1 MSTRQAAQGT
11 PPVRR
16 VREQARDVLA
26 VMAFSAL
33 ASTALA
39 AGLLLVLSLGR

>member
-1 MSTRQAAQGT
+1 MSTRQAPQGT

-33 ASTALA
+33 ASTVLAVAL
-39 AGLLLVLSLGR
+39 LVVLSLGR

>member
-1 MSTRQAAQGT
+1 MSTRQAPQPPT
-11 PPVRR
+11 PVRR
-16 VREQARDVLA
+16 VREQARDVLV

-39 AGLLLVLSLGR
+39 AALLLVLSLGR